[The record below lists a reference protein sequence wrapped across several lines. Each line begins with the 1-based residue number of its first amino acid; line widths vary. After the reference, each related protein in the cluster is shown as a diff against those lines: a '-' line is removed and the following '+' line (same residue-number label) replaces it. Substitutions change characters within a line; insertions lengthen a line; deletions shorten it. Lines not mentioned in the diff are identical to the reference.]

1 MSDYLPIEWDKID
14 TLVSRFS
21 PSTVHCRNTALSRY
35 FSLYLFERLISLY
48 DFTMP
53 DTWDPDFFRIC
64 LFGKGYLCV
73 FYHPRYGV
81 IPQPCTAY
89 GYNVFYRPAHVTIT
103 NPLFKE
109 TITRDIDR
117 DCILL
122 KLKLDYAGVLP
133 VVSLYADMMALACEA
148 SGVNLVNSKFAFM
161 FATKNKAG
169 AESWKK
175 IYDQVQEGNPAA
187 FFDKNLLN
195 EDGTPNWH
203 LFNRDVANSYINDKL
218 LLDLKRIEHDFDEA
232 VGVPSANTDKRE
244 RLIIDEV
251 NANNIATE
259 CMPREIVKTV
269 SRGFKAVKN
278 MFDVDCSIKYIGR
291 STDNDGNDIL

>member
-1 MSDYLPIEWDKID
+1 MNDYLPIEWDKID
-14 TLVSRFS
+14 ALVSQFS

-35 FSLYLFERLISLY
+35 FSMYLFMRAISLY
-48 DFTMP
+48 DFQLP

-64 LFGKGYLCV
+64 LFGKGYLAI
-73 FYHPRYGV
+73 FRHPRYGV

-109 TITRDIDR
+109 TLTRDIDR

-148 SGVNLVNSKFAFM
+148 TGVNLVNSKFAFL

-175 IYDQVQEGNPAA
+175 IYDCHVV
-187 FFDKNLLN
+187 K
-195 EDGTPNWH
+195 WH
-203 LFNRDVANSYINDKL
+203 SL
-218 LLDLKRIEHDFDEA
+218 
-232 VGVPSANTDKRE
+232 
-244 RLIIDEV
+244 
-251 NANNIATE
+251 
-259 CMPREIVKTV
+259 
-269 SRGFKAVKN
+269 
-278 MFDVDCSIKYIGR
+278 
-291 STDNDGNDIL
+291 